1 MSTKWEHGF
10 HLKFLPQFFIAL
22 LSIWRNW
29 NIEIFPFLLA
39 QTLKPTIQTDQNDG
53 LKPRALRSDV
63 QVYPII
69 SAYHPSTPCFC
80 SSEMPKDMAP
90 MKSFLLVRSQSHT
103 STDKRLSLSVSLRLL
118 WWREVGK
125 RHCTHVKHPHP
136 HNCIA
141 DWFIFHSQ
149 AEVFIPGRIEGA
161 LDGFGLLL
169 ALALWVWN

>member
-1 MSTKWEHGF
+1 
-10 HLKFLPQFFIAL
+10 
-22 LSIWRNW
+22 
-29 NIEIFPFLLA
+29 
-39 QTLKPTIQTDQNDG
+39 
-53 LKPRALRSDV
+53 
-63 QVYPII
+63 
-69 SAYHPSTPCFC
+69 
-80 SSEMPKDMAP
+80 MPKDMAP

-118 WWREVGK
+118 WWHEDGK

-149 AEVFIPGRIEGA
+149 AEMFIPGRIEGA